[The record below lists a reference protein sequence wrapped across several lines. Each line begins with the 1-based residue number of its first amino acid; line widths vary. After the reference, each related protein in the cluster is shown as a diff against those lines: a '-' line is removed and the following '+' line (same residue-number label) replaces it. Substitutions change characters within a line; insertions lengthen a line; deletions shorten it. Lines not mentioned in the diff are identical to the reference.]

1 MFQDIHGLF
10 THIKS
15 GKGWAAAVVLGLAL
29 CSVASAGALEHA
41 SLPDALAYVAQHPP
55 VAINQD
61 RKLPFPKLMD
71 ALDQNR
77 VVFVGEIHDRYD
89 HHLNQLAILQALH
102 QKTPKLAIGVEW
114 FQQPFQ
120 PVVND
125 FLAGRIDESELLR
138 RTEYFDRWRY
148 DYRMLRPIMEYAKA
162 NGLPVIALNAPVE
175 LTRKVSEGGLE
186 ALTAAE
192 RAQLPSRISPPD
204 KAYRSRLEK
213 IFARHGEDKSQLEN
227 FMLVQRIWDETMAQN
242 ITRFLQPNPDWR
254 MVVFSG
260 SGHISYG
267 AGIPQDV
274 AARLPGIR
282 QVTLAS
288 SDPGD
293 VQPGVVDYFILTH
306 PASLPAT
313 GKLGVWLKTAAEGV
327 QIGEMTQDSA
337 AQKAGLQTGDRL
349 ASLNGTGIRSLADLM
364 LMLGQHKPGE
374 KVSMT
379 VQREGKAKLLPFNVT
394 LQ

>member
-1 MFQDIHGLF
+1 M
-10 THIKS
+10 
-15 GKGWAAAVVLGLAL
+15 VLGLAL
-29 CSVASAGALEHA
+29 CSVASAGVLAHR
-41 SLPDALAYVAQHPP
+41 SLQDALGYVAQRQP
-55 VAINQD
+55 VSVNQD
-61 RKLPFPKLMD
+61 QQLPFP
-71 ALDQNR
+71 ALVEVLNQQR
-77 VVFVGEIHDRYD
+77 LVFVGEIHDRYD
-89 HHLNQLAILQALH
+89 HHLNQLAVLQALH
-102 QKTPKLAIGVEW
+102 QKNPKLAIGVEW

-125 FLAGRIDESELLR
+125 FLAGKIDESELLR

-162 NGLPVIALNAPVE
+162 NGLPVVALNAPVE
-175 LTRKVSEGGLE
+175 LTRKVSAGGLE

-192 RAQLPSRISPPD
+192 RKQLPSKISPPD
-204 KAYRSRLEK
+204 EAYRSRLEK
-213 IFARHGEDKSQLEN
+213 VFASHGEDKSQLKN

-267 AGIPQDV
+267 AGIPKDV
-274 AARLPGIR
+274 AESVPGIR

-293 VQPGVVDYFILTH
+293 VQPGVVDYFILTQ
-306 PASLPAT
+306 PVSLPAT
-313 GKLGVWLKTAAEGV
+313 GKLGVWLKTAEKGV
-327 QIGEMTQDSA
+327 EIGEMTQESA
-337 AQKAGLQTGDRL
+337 AQKAGLQSGDRL
-349 ASLNGTGIRSLADLM
+349 HSLNGTGIRSLADLM
-364 LMLGQHKPGE
+364 LLLGQHTPGE
-374 KVSMT
+374 KVAML
-379 VQREGKAKLLPFNVT
+379 VQRKGQAKPLAFNVT